1 MALTPDQVAD
11 EIQNTM
17 SFARSE
23 ANSMLG
29 AATAMVNNA
38 VSILYGYSPDYPSET
53 ITVSDSGYSFSSGF
67 NSEEKPPSFPTIR
80 TPNAVTMGALGDIDT
95 LDDTFSETEPTLN
108 LPTFDYTVPTK
119 LSSFT
124 KTAPDIDESVD
135 IPEAPTFSYPDLP
148 TLLTLNTD
156 IELSDLVIPGHN
168 FTNPSYNNILS
179 DNFYTAFTAG
189 QAKLP
194 NYDDYGNQL
203 VNRFYPNVQ
212 AAMQALIS
220 RASGILDGTQT
231 ALTDNHDQ
239 HYYEL
244 LRSRIA
250 TERDK
255 AVQAVDDASVVAG
268 WDLPG
273 LVRAAGQ
280 KRIQQESTAS
290 LNNAAL
296 EVYVKRADRELQHLQ
311 FVMQVVPPLQAS
323 AIALFGQAWGMQMQ
337 AFDGALRFADTAI
350 KFAHAVYALKQ
361 RDFEIEQ
368 GLLESQIRI
377 FEALLKA
384 ELAKADITQ
393 KKLEIERLKESINKD
408 QIELYTAQLQGQ
420 ETKARLYA
428 SQIDALRQTIA
439 ARKLPLEVFS
449 AEVDAFGKLA
459 DAKRAEYAMV
469 EAQIS
474 GDKAK
479 TEGELA
485 KLRVYETKANV
496 FGAVVGA
503 KSKRIDGQIQRN
515 QQILEEFKTRMR
527 AEVDLTQI
535 DATIAAHSLDAYK
548 AMSAVYIAETQAEL
562 EQAMFD
568 FTKKLEDA
576 KLKLE
581 QTSMA
586 FDRQFKALE
595 IEMTRV
601 KATADISLAGAEVL
615 ARTGQAAISVMNT
628 MTQLSASA
636 SA

>member
-377 FEALLKA
+377 LEALLKA

-562 EQAMFD
+562 EQAKFD

-601 KATADISLAGAEVL
+601 KATADISLAGAEV
-615 ARTGQAAISVMNT
+615 
-628 MTQLSASA
+628 
-636 SA
+636 

>member
-1 MALTPDQVAD
+1 MALSSDQVAD

-53 ITVSDSGYSFSSGF
+53 IAVSDSGYSFSSGF
-67 NSEEKPPSFPTIR
+67 NSEEKPPSFPAIR

-95 LDDTFSETEPTLN
+95 LDDTFTAEEPTLN
-108 LPTFDYTVPTK
+108 LPAFDYSIPTK
-119 LSSFT
+119 LNPFT
-124 KTAPDIDESVD
+124 QTAPEIDSSVD
-135 IPEAPTFSYPDLP
+135 IPDAPAFTYPGLP
-148 TLLTLNTD
+148 GLLALDTD
-156 IELSDLVIPGHN
+156 IELDDLVIPPLSI
-168 FTNPSYNNILS
+168 TNPSYNNILS
-179 DNFYTAFTAG
+179 DDFYSAFATG
-189 QAKLP
+189 RTELP
-194 NYDDYGNQL
+194 NYDQYGMEL

-212 AAMQALIS
+212 AAVQTLVG

-239 HYYEL
+239 HYYDL
-244 LRSRIA
+244 LRARIA

-255 AVQAVDDASVVAG
+255 AVQAVDDASVAAG

-280 KRIQQESTAS
+280 KRIQQDSAAG

-311 FVMQVVPPLQAS
+311 FIMQVVPPLQSS
-323 AIALFGQAWGMQMQ
+323 AVALFGQAWGMQMQ
-337 AFDGALRFADTAI
+337 AFQGALSFADTAM
-350 KFAHAVYALKQ
+350 KFAAAVYQLKQ
-361 RDFEIEQ
+361 RDYELAQ
-368 GLLESQIRI
+368 GLVERQIRI

-384 ELAKADITQ
+384 ELAKADVTQ
-393 KKLEIERLKESINKD
+393 KKLEVERLKAEIN
-408 QIELYTAQLQGQ
+408 QQQVSLYTAQLSGE
-420 ETKARLYA
+420 ETKARVYA

-479 TEGELA
+479 ADGELA
-485 KLRVYETKANV
+485 KLQVYKTQADV
-496 FGAVVGA
+496 FGTTVAA
-503 KSKRIDGQIQRN
+503 KAKKIEGQVQRN
-515 QQILEEFKTRMR
+515 NQILEEFKARMQ
-527 AEVDLTQI
+527 AEVQLTQI
-535 DATIAAHSLDAYK
+535 DESIAKHSLDAYK

-562 EQAMFD
+562 EQAKFA
-568 FTKKLEDA
+568 FQKSLEDA
-576 KLKLE
+576 RLELDQTKLSFE
-581 QTSMA
+581 
-586 FDRQFKALE
+586 RQFRALE
-595 IEMTRV
+595 IEMNRV
-601 KATADISLAGAEVL
+601 DATARITLAGAEVQ

>member
-562 EQAMFD
+562 EQAKFD

-601 KATADISLAGAEVL
+601 KATADISLAGAEVQ

>member
-53 ITVSDSGYSFSSGF
+53 ITVSDSGYSLGSGF
-67 NSEEKPPSFPTIR
+67 NAEKKPPSFPTIR

-562 EQAMFD
+562 EQAKFD

>member
-562 EQAMFD
+562 EQAKFD

>member
-80 TPNAVTMGALGDIDT
+80 TPNAVTMGALSDIDT

-562 EQAMFD
+562 EQAKFD